1 MNDDQARRARARRIQ
16 LAMVAGAA
24 LIVGGTWATV
34 GLIEHSF
41 VWGFIAAITVDVVLA
56 LKTFVNLVDG
66 FGHSASPV

>member
-56 LKTFVNLVDG
+56 LIATLVLWWVL
-66 FGHSASPV
+66 HATHRA